1 MKKMKMMAFSAI
13 AVMTVASACSNEDVI
28 THAET
33 VKHHIETKSSTDH
46 GETITNHQFFAFT
59 NPENASLDLTI
70 DEAEGKHSFD
80 AKRGTIQQL
89 VIFGGTLPTDMPTEG
104 VATYTDIANHKT
116 ATANYSTINPSM
128 FYYYDSGSSSPLP
141 QTVSAE
147 LKRSLAA
154 VDIVINGDEEATI
167 TSVKAKGVPTATYM
181 LPSSSARDAIAT
193 TDVTLSTPTET
204 AGKYN
209 DVIYLYETTAGVSFE
224 ILTSTGRTYKATI
237 PTIARNM
244 RYTIE
249 ITNDIPI
256 VKYEVT
262 ITTRAWD
269 NGGSVT
275 GTEEIVAS
283 VSNQKIG
290 YLGGHLQID
299 TRYNAA

>member
-1 MKKMKMMAFSAI
+1 ML
-13 AVMTVASACSNEDVI
+13 AVLSMCTILSSCSQNEKIEILETERYTV
-28 THAET
+28 T
-33 VKHHIETKSSTDH
+33 TKSS
-46 GETITNHQFFAFT
+46 ETINNIHFYAFSD
-59 NPENASLDLTI
+59 ENGESLNI
-70 DEAEGKHSFD
+70 DATAEESKYVFD
-80 AKRGTIQQL
+80 AKRGSIKQL
-89 VIFGGTLPTDMPTEG
+89 VIFGGTLPTDLSAEG
-104 VATYTDIANHKT
+104 VATYANIANHKT

-128 FYYYDSGSSSPLP
+128 FYYYDSGLSSALP

-154 VDIVINGDEEATI
+154 VDIVINGDEAATI

-193 TDVTLSTPTET
+193 TDITLNNPTET

-244 RYTIE
+244 RYTID

-269 NGGSVT
+269 DGGSIT

-290 YLGGHLQID
+290 YLGGRLEID